1 MMFGMCCVCTN
12 STHHRQTTDATH
24 EWTHEQSFICIDIK
38 KDHGIVDNGH
48 TKGVTVIYRGL
59 YEMVVG
65 GYLFDYVMDR
75 GSSST

>member
-1 MMFGMCCVCTN
+1 MYGHKN
-12 STHHRQTTDATH
+12 TTVS
-24 EWTHEQSFICIDIK
+24 WTMVTPC
-38 KDHGIVDNGH
+38 G
-48 TKGVTVIYRGL
+48 GVTMIYRGL